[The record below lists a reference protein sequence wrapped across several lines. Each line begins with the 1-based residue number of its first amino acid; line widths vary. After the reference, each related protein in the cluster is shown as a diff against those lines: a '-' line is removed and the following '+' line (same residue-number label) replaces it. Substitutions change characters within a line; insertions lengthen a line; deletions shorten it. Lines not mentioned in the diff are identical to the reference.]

1 MQGQEELDLELEET
15 STVPEMFTPEYDDQP
30 STSLAVVRKDPDNH
44 ISAPRSRTDSRAN
57 SLGPNP
63 IQAASPTQ
71 TRALSKRRQM
81 QMMDE
86 DFQQPVFLREPK
98 PEPVD
103 MDAVDCL
110 NVQPGL
116 IHRSRKRSAPS
127 SEFLA
132 LPPPEQTP
140 QQISEG
146 SH

>member
-1 MQGQEELDLELEET
+1 M
-15 STVPEMFTPEYDDQP
+15 PEMFTPEDDDQRP